1 MRGTETLARL
11 RYRMTQPRRK
21 ILCIEDDHETAALI
35 AEELAD
41 RKFHVSVVHDGI
53 EGFATI
59 LKDMPDLV
67 LCDIGMPRMSGF
79 EVLERLTAIAPRLG
93 HIPFVF
99 LTGLNDRDSELK
111 GRQLGADDYV
121 TKPIDFDIL
130 GAIIH
135 ARLTRVAREAVWP
148 KKVELS
154 SREIQALTMVAQGRT
169 SAEIARQLGMSKR
182 TVDYHIENACTKLK
196 ATTRTQAATKAA
208 IGKLIEP

>member
-1 MRGTETLARL
+1 MKR
-11 RYRMTQPRRK
+11 PRRR
-21 ILCIEDDHETAALI
+21 ILCIEDDRETAALI

-41 RKFHVSVVHDGI
+41 RNFQVSIAYDGV
-53 EGFATI
+53 EGFAAI

-79 EVLERLTAIAPRLG
+79 EVLERLSAITPRLG

-99 LTGLNDRDSELK
+99 LTGLNDRDSELR

-130 GAIIH
+130 VAIIQ
-135 ARLTRVAREAVWP
+135 ARLTRVAREVVWP
-148 KKVELS
+148 RRVKLTT
-154 SREIQALTMVAQGRT
+154 REIQALTLVAQGRT
-169 SAEIARQLGMSKR
+169 SADIARQLGTSKR
-182 TVDYHIENACTKLK
+182 TVDYHIENACAKLK